1 MQLREGRAPVGERL
15 TAMLFLAALLHA
27 IVILGLTFASAG
39 HGGAGDSPQLDVML
53 VTNEVPEAQSNDR
66 AVYLAQRTQLGSGNT
81 DVPQRVGQPGKPRR
95 S

>member
-1 MQLREGRAPVGERL
+1 
-15 TAMLFLAALLHA
+15 
-27 IVILGLTFASAG
+27 
-39 HGGAGDSPQLDVML
+39 ML

-66 AVYLAQRTQLGSGNT
+66 AAYLAQRTQLGSGNT